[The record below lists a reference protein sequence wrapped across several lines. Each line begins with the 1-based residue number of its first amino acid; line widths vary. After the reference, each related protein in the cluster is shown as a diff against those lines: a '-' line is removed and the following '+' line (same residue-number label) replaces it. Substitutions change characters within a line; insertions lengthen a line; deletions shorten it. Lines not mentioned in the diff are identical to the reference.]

1 MGAQNKEITADT
13 NDWDHEGLEQD
24 GIYGCGK
31 LTVLSKKSTKNDSL
45 KTKISLILLCPA

>member
-1 MGAQNKEITADT
+1 MDAQNKGITADT
-13 NDWDHEGLEQD
+13 NDWDHEGLEKD

-31 LTVLSKKSTKNDSL
+31 LTVLSKKPTKKDSL